1 MRRRRSEAV
10 STRTQAP
17 SPLLEFKLRPP
28 RRYPHTISRA
38 TLVERKAS
46 ARRAHVVVIEAGPG
60 YGKTTLAAEWLHR
73 DPRRHGWYTVDGL
86 DDDPIVFLT
95 YVATLLGRCGANT
108 ADTLRALR
116 LPNVRVDVA
125 TRELARAFA
134 ALPEPALLV
143 FDNVHLLSPRP
154 HAVLQALL
162 AATPAGTQVVL
173 VSRQRVDQPDGVSA
187 LRLDEKNLR
196 MSDAEAT
203 ALLEGAGL
211 ELDLEEAHLLNDYA
225 EGWAAGLY
233 LLALAGRPAFD
244 RLRDPGTSGVD
255 RFVADYLRLELL
267 ERLTSD
273 ERDFLTSCSVVEFL
287 SGPLCDR
294 LLDGHDSAAKLQS
307 LADTNRFVAP
317 LDDGWYRL
325 HTIFRDLLRSDL
337 ELLGSE
343 RARLLTSRAADW
355 FEENADYEAAIECAI
370 SAGDRERVAS
380 LVPRAAQPVYWS
392 GRAATIERW
401 LVAIDDPRLLSRHP
415 AAVAMGTAMAA
426 LAGRPEM
433 AERWSR
439 LPIDDVDAV
448 MPDGSPASAW
458 IAICHA
464 LLCLDGVETMR
475 NDALSGVASLAPG
488 SRLGA
493 SSRLFAAFAF
503 WLSGEADEA
512 EAWLVEALDVAAGLG
527 ADVSASIA
535 AAALALLA
543 LDRTDLRRAADFA
556 ARAQAFVDHGHLET
570 DLSSGIVHAA
580 VGRVALATGSTTAAR
595 EAAERASDVMP
606 KLGST
611 LPWLATSARLE
622 LARLQLGLANAARA
636 RELCDEIDEIL
647 VKQPSLGI
655 VAERSRRLRRDLD
668 AGRSEDGTWAGLLTP
683 AELRLVPLLASHL
696 SFREI
701 ALRLDIS
708 RNTVKTQA
716 IAVYRK
722 LNVSSRSDA
731 VERARGL
738 GILSGNGAG

>member
-1 MRRRRSEAV
+1 
-10 STRTQAP
+10 
-17 SPLLEFKLRPP
+17 
-28 RRYPHTISRA
+28 
-38 TLVERKAS
+38 
-46 ARRAHVVVIEAGPG
+46 
-60 YGKTTLAAEWLHR
+60 
-73 DPRRHGWYTVDGL
+73 
-86 DDDPIVFLT
+86 
-95 YVATLLGRCGANT
+95 
-108 ADTLRALR
+108 
-116 LPNVRVDVA
+116 
-125 TRELARAFA
+125 
-134 ALPEPALLV
+134 
-143 FDNVHLLSPRP
+143 
-154 HAVLQALL
+154 
-162 AATPAGTQVVL
+162 
-173 VSRQRVDQPDGVSA
+173 
-187 LRLDEKNLR
+187 
-196 MSDAEAT
+196 
-203 ALLEGAGL
+203 
-211 ELDLEEAHLLNDYA
+211 
-225 EGWAAGLY
+225 
-233 LLALAGRPAFD
+233 
-244 RLRDPGTSGVD
+244 
-255 RFVADYLRLELL
+255 
-267 ERLTSD
+267 
-273 ERDFLTSCSVVEFL
+273 
-287 SGPLCDR
+287 
-294 LLDGHDSAAKLQS
+294 
-307 LADTNRFVAP
+307 
-317 LDDGWYRL
+317 
-325 HTIFRDLLRSDL
+325 
-337 ELLGSE
+337 
-343 RARLLTSRAADW
+343 
-355 FEENADYEAAIECAI
+355 
-370 SAGDRERVAS
+370 
-380 LVPRAAQPVYWS
+380 
-392 GRAATIERW
+392 
-401 LVAIDDPRLLSRHP
+401 
-415 AAVAMGTAMAA
+415 MAA

-458 IAICHA
+458 IAIVHA

-475 NDALSGVASLAPG
+475 NDALSGVSSLAPG

-595 EAAERASDVMP
+595 EAAERASYVMP